1 MIDSTPGEVQSLFP
15 ETLPP
20 IFQTFILF
28 NQLNRNP
35 MRQDKVWTVSQA
47 GSQRRSTPERLLAT
61 QVEPLD
67 GKKNEDAWPGSA
79 GTRCPQKYRPPL
91 SLTEKRGTRRKGE
104 GFCDGRSRID
114 EASGRVKILP
124 KGDDVSRQND
134 DAPPPLPVRLLAS
147 YQRPHYLRL
156 MAPAAS
162 ACT

>member
-67 GKKNEDAWPGSA
+67 GKKKMKTHGPA
-79 GTRCPQKYRPPL
+79 L
-91 SLTEKRGTRRKGE
+91 RGRDVRRNI
-104 GFCDGRSRID
+104 GR
-114 EASGRVKILP
+114 
-124 KGDDVSRQND
+124 
-134 DAPPPLPVRLLAS
+134 
-147 YQRPHYLRL
+147 H
-156 MAPAAS
+156 
-162 ACT
+162 